1 MKRKLAAILA
11 ADVVGYS
18 RLMGEDETGT
28 LARLKAHREELIDPE
43 IARHHGRIVKLMGDG
58 ALVEF
63 ASVVDAVECA
73 VVIQK
78 AMAVR
83 NAEVPEGLRIEF
95 RIGINLGDVIIEDED
110 IYGDGVNIAAR
121 LEGLA
126 DGGGVVVSGSV
137 HDLIQGKLALAFED
151 GSTHEV
157 KNIARPIQI
166 WRWLPV
172 PSVSEEKRA
181 AETNRLTPDK
191 PSIAVLPFENLSGDP
206 DQEYFADGLTE
217 DIITALSYTRS
228 IPVIARNSSFSYKG
242 QSVNIQEAAKALNAK
257 YLLEGSVRKAGNRF
271 RVTVQLIDGES
282 GHHVW
287 ANKYDR
293 PLDDVFDIQDEI
305 TLRVVIALQPELAEA
320 EFRKQKTKRTESLT
334 AWDHFL
340 RGMSYLQKDS
350 CEDNAQA
357 RAYFQN
363 AADIDPSYGEA
374 WAGLGWSH
382 LRDFDFKCTGDLQA
396 SLDMGLEAALKGVK
410 LDDASAFTHY
420 VLSTAY
426 VWREELS
433 LSLIELKQTLELN
446 PYFARAH
453 LALGNRMDLAGQ
465 SEEGIAGMKRALEL
479 NPRDPERHLY
489 MSYLS
494 RALAVQGEFDEA
506 FIWAENAV
514 GLRSDNPDMQYRLA
528 VCLAHLDRVE
538 DARAALD
545 SCERLRPGFVTQRE
559 SWHPYNDD
567 ERNRRFFAGMK
578 RHGLRP

>member
-1 MKRKLAAILA
+1 VL
-11 ADVVGYS
+11 
-18 RLMGEDETGT
+18 
-28 LARLKAHREELIDPE
+28 
-43 IARHHGRIVKLMGDG
+43 
-58 ALVEF
+58 F
-63 ASVVDAVECA
+63 AVE
-73 VVIQK
+73 VQR
-78 AMAVR
+78 AMAER
-83 NAEVPEGLRIEF
+83 NAAVPEDRQITY
-95 RIGINLGDVIIEDED
+95 RVGINIGDIIVDGDD
-110 IYGDGVNIAAR
+110 IYGDGVNVAAR

-126 DGGGVVVSGSV
+126 EPGGICISRTVFNHVKTKVELSFK
-137 HDLIQGKLALAFED
+137 DLGDQ
-151 GSTHEV
+151 EV
-157 KNIARPIQI
+157 KNIPD
-166 WRWLPV
+166 PV
-172 PSVSEEKRA
+172 RVYRVDLSPTDTDSVSRGPEA
-181 AETNRLTPDK
+181 AGPSLPDK
-191 PSIAVLPFENLSGDP
+191 PSIAVLPFQNMSGDP

-228 IPVIARNSSFSYKG
+228 IPVIARNSSFTYKG
-242 QSVNIQEAAKALNAK
+242 QSVNIQEAAKALKAK
-257 YLLEGSVRKAGNRF
+257 YLLEGSVRKSGNRF
-271 RVTVQLIDGES
+271 RVTVQLIDSES
-282 GHHVW
+282 GRHVW

-489 MSYLS
+489 MSFLS

-514 GLRSDNPDMQYRLA
+514 GLRPDNPDMQYRFA

-559 SWHPYNDD
+559 SWRPYNDD
-567 ERNRRFFAGMK
+567 ERNRRYFAGMK